1 MPIQRFHDNENTIRS
16 VYQGNW
22 TWDEF
27 YEDQTAVLAFL
38 DQSQTPANM
47 IIDLR
52 ESGALPSGA
61 LGHLKNIK
69 TTSHPNMNKT
79 IILGANLL
87 MQMMA
92 KMMRKLSSHIPEQ
105 VFFDT
110 LDEALVYLA
119 ELDSNRLNKT
129 TR

>member
-1 MPIQRFHDNENTIRS
+1 MPIQRYQDNANTIRS

-27 YEDQTAVLAFL
+27 YEDQVAVLEFL
-38 DQSQTPANM
+38 DQAETKANM

-52 ESGALPSGA
+52 ESGALPKGA

-69 TTSHPNMNKT
+69 TTSHSKMNVT
-79 IILGANLL
+79 ILLGANML

-105 VFFDT
+105 KFFDT
-110 LDEALVYLA
+110 LEEAHEYLA
-119 ELDSNRLNKT
+119 KITPDNVNKT
-129 TR
+129 I